1 METGNRIYFF
11 YIEKCTSY
19 VGEIKEKDAIIPLY
33 IFIFQNMLKIY
44 IWANSQILE
53 QVPFL

>member
-11 YIEKCTSY
+11 YIEKGTSY

-33 IFIFQNMLKIY
+33 IFIFQNMLKIN